1 MTSKTDYPVTHNCNL
16 STRDDDRGQLV
27 WQAVQM
33 ADAGKFDRDDRDD
46 RHMLDCL
53 EQLEEV
59 LAEFA
64 TDESAEAKNVCRT
77 EEEAVTEA
85 LQRTRVWFLAAFRG
99 DRYDA
104 PQTRAAV
111 AMCEWQGIWPVI
123 DRDGRLTGEFSE
135 GGEDELNVDDEAM
148 IGAGE
153 ARAGGWRIDAEEGRA
168 CRPAV

>member
-1 MTSKTDYPVTHNCNL
+1 MNLKTDYPVTHNCNL

-64 TDESAEAKNVCRT
+64 TDESAEGRNSCRAA
-77 EEEAVTEA
+77 EEAVAGA
-85 LQRTRVWFLAAFRG
+85 LRETRVWFLDAFRG
-99 DRYDA
+99 KRYDA
-104 PQTRAAV
+104 PQTRAAG
-111 AMCEWQGIWPVI
+111 ALCEWQGIWPVI

-135 GGEDELNVDDEAM
+135 GGENELNVDDEAM
-148 IGAGE
+148 IDAGE
-153 ARAGGWRIDAEEGRA
+153 ARAGGWRIDAEEGHA
-168 CRPAV
+168 YPPTV